1 MDVHEAIRERRSIAR
16 FHPEPVPTDLLRHLL
31 EAGTWAPNHHLTEP
45 WRFIVVGPDT
55 RRLLA
60 ERYGKLRAA
69 RIPGDA
75 SERAERVHL
84 ESVAKFMAVP
94 TVVVVAVDQIGDPQR
109 RLEDYAAAC
118 CAIQNIQLAA
128 WAEGV
133 GMKWSTSALIHDTE
147 TYGLLSLDVEQA
159 QIVGLLY
166 AGYPAEVPARPRR
179 KTLDEVI
186 RWAP

>member
-1 MDVHEAIRERRSIAR
+1 MDVHEAIRGRRSIAR
-16 FHPEPVPTDLLRHLL
+16 FHSEPVPPAVLRHLL

-45 WRFIVVGPDT
+45 WQFIVVGPET
-55 RRLLA
+55 RRHMA
-60 ERYGKLRAA
+60 ERYGELRAA
-69 RIPGDA
+69 RIPEDA
-75 SERAERVHL
+75 GERAERVRL

-94 TVVVVAVDQIGDPQR
+94 TVVVVAVDQSGDPQR

-133 GMKWSTSALIHDTE
+133 GMKWSTSSLIRDTE
-147 TYGLLSLDVEQA
+147 TYGLLDLDTEQA

-166 AGYPAEVPARPRR
+166 VGYPAEIPARPRR